1 MSAEASGRIVVER
14 AFEGVCRVYHP
25 DLFALEVEASRRIS
39 RLMLRPA
46 LLQDDSDVPT
56 QLPEH
61 LSDEQKQAVR
71 LLLTRPLALLTG
83 GPGVGKTTVIDSLV
97 KCVTALGKSV
107 QLAAPTGR
115 AARRMEEA
123 TGRAAATIHRLLG
136 IQPTDHYDDRLP
148 PQPVLADVL
157 VVDEA
162 SMLDLPL
169 FVQILRGLVGKTSLI
184 LVGDPDQLPSVG
196 PGNVLADLLSSR
208 MIPTVSLSRIFRQE
222 HGGLLV
228 RNAHAIREGQFPEM
242 PEPHEVTDFYYMER
256 NDASEG
262 CALIRE
268 LVARRL
274 PQKFGLDPSEDIQ
287 VLTPMHKGACG
298 TESLNAVLQ
307 DALRDGSRSAKRG
320 ERVFR
325 EGDRVIATRNDYER
339 SLANG
344 ETGRVVGVI
353 DSTGEVSVAFGSTIH
368 RFGAGEWDDLQLSYT
383 LTVHKAQGSEYA
395 AVVLPMF
402 NEHWPMLRRSVLY
415 TAMTRAR
422 RLLVIVGQR
431 SALSRAIAD
440 ARRADRF
447 SLLVSRLTGEPPRD
461 LS

>member
-1 MSAEASGRIVVER
+1 
-14 AFEGVCRVYHP
+14 
-25 DLFALEVEASRRIS
+25 
-39 RLMLRPA
+39 
-46 LLQDDSDVPT
+46 
-56 QLPEH
+56 
-61 LSDEQKQAVR
+61 
-71 LLLTRPLALLTG
+71 
-83 GPGVGKTTVIDSLV
+83 
-97 KCVTALGKSV
+97 
-107 QLAAPTGR
+107 
-115 AARRMEEA
+115 
-123 TGRAAATIHRLLG
+123 
-136 IQPTDHYDDRLP
+136 
-148 PQPVLADVL
+148 
-157 VVDEA
+157 
-162 SMLDLPL
+162 
-169 FVQILRGLVGKTSLI
+169 
-184 LVGDPDQLPSVG
+184 
-196 PGNVLADLLSSR
+196 
-208 MIPTVSLSRIFRQE
+208 
-222 HGGLLV
+222 
-228 RNAHAIREGQFPEM
+228 
-242 PEPHEVTDFYYMER
+242 
-256 NDASEG
+256 
-262 CALIRE
+262 
-268 LVARRL
+268 
-274 PQKFGLDPSEDIQ
+274 
-287 VLTPMHKGACG
+287 MHKGACG

-383 LTVHKAQGSEYA
+383 LTVHKSQGSEYA